1 MTEELY
7 IRLRELVVSMS
18 DEELDKLF
26 DYLLTLKEQ
35 DNQ

>member
-7 IRLRELVVSMS
+7 IRLRELVVSLS
-18 DEELDKLF
+18 DEQLDKLF
-26 DYLLTLKEQ
+26 DYLLSLKQQ